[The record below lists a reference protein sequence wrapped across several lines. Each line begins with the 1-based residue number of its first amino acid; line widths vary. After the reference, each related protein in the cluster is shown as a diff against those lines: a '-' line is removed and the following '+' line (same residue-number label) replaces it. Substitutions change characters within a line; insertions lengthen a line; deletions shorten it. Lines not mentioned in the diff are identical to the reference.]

1 MTRKQ
6 GLDPVDAL
14 PPTSRKVL
22 ESAPADGRYLVPYT
36 VGRLF
41 FSRGWGDHLGKGS
54 SRTGSGVPTSLFQL
68 NEEGLK
74 AVQLARQRSRV
85 AIEEMTYQAVHE
97 ATLDGISELLEDY
110 SLDALIRDAED
121 LIGRV
126 ERHGESTA
134 GARGYRD
141 ALVEHRDAQASVSA

>member
-1 MTRKQ
+1 MTPKQ

-22 ESAPADGRYLVPYT
+22 ESAPDHGRYLVPYT

-41 FSRGWGDHLGKGS
+41 FKRGWGDHLGKSS

-74 AVQLARQRSRV
+74 AVQLARQRSRAAV
-85 AIEEMTYQAVHE
+85 EDVTYSAVHE
-97 ATLDGISELLEDY
+97 ATTGVIGDLLEDY
-110 SLDALIRDAED
+110 SVDFLIREAEALIVRIQEAGQSD
-121 LIGRV
+121 
-126 ERHGESTA
+126 A